1 MVRKI
6 KKRIKAGPD
15 TVFAV
20 PLALTVTALAGP
32 RREGRDV
39 RRPFSPA
46 WQMRDLFLDH
56 FDLDVVTTDR
66 PLSLDEYAAWPG
78 AADPRWAL
86 QSSGDH
92 GAVLTKA
99 PESLDDATIRLGI
112 VPVIARVSGGAL
124 DALGS
129 LWGTEF
135 PEVARTS
142 LTGLLNEAFGL
153 IPGYD
158 RAVFAGP
165 RPARDL
171 NALIAHLSALVAD
184 ECALGGVAQ
193 PMAFP
198 LCHERLLAAIPMTAR
213 I

>member
-20 PLALTVTALAGP
+20 PLVLTVTALAGP

-46 WQMRDLFLDH
+46 WQVRDLFLDH

-124 DALGS
+124 DALAS
-129 LWGTEF
+129 LWRTEF

-158 RAVFAGP
+158 RAVFTGP
-165 RPARDL
+165 GPARDL

-184 ECALGGVAQ
+184 ECALGGVAP

-198 LCHERLLAAIPMTAR
+198 LCPERLLASVPGTMR
-213 I
+213 L

>member
-56 FDLDVVTTDR
+56 FDLDVVTTAR
-66 PLSLDEYAAWPG
+66 PVSPDGSGPWPG
-78 AADPRWAL
+78 AAGPRWAL
-86 QSSGDH
+86 QSCGDH

-124 DALGS
+124 GAPAS
-129 LWGTEF
+129 PW
-135 PEVARTS
+135 
-142 LTGLLNEAFGL
+142 
-153 IPGYD
+153 
-158 RAVFAGP
+158 RAGGP
-165 RPARDL
+165 
-171 NALIAHLSALVAD
+171 
-184 ECALGGVAQ
+184 
-193 PMAFP
+193 
-198 LCHERLLAAIPMTAR
+198 
-213 I
+213 